1 MKVEFQYLI
10 IFLTIIVSIFM
21 IMMTGKD
28 NDDAK
33 K

>member
-21 IMMTGKD
+21 IMMTGKG

>member
-10 IFLTIIVSIFM
+10 VFLTIIVSIFM
-21 IMMTGKD
+21 ILMTGKEND
-28 NDDAK
+28 NAK

>member
-21 IMMTGKD
+21 IMMTGK
-28 NDDAK
+28 NDDNAK

>member
-1 MKVEFQYLI
+1 MRVEFQYLI

-28 NDDAK
+28 NDNAK

>member
-28 NDDAK
+28 DDNAK

>member
-21 IMMTGKD
+21 IMMTGKNND
-28 NDDAK
+28 NAK

>member
-1 MKVEFQYLI
+1 MRVEFQYLI

-21 IMMTGKD
+21 IMMTGK
-28 NDDAK
+28 NDDNEK